1 MKRRERWKERV
12 AEGLEIPADLAYSD
26 AIVTITGPGSV
37 LVENYRCL
45 LKYTPSEIVILTP
58 RGKVTICGKCLEIP
72 WFTPEEM
79 QIKGCIS
86 GIFPQ
91 RT

>member
-58 RGKVTICGKCLEIP
+58 RE
-72 WFTPEEM
+72 
-79 QIKGCIS
+79 
-86 GIFPQ
+86 
-91 RT
+91 R